1 MNQTIRDLL
10 NDRPVILDGAWGTQ
24 MQAKG
29 LPDGACPDEW
39 NLSSPERVEEVARE
53 YVEAGS
59 QIIITN
65 TFSSTRLCLEQNA
78 LADKVRE
85 INVAGVEISKRAAG
99 TEARV
104 FASMGPTGK
113 SLFMGEV
120 SPEQIAESYQ
130 EQADALASG
139 GADGIVVETMMDLK
153 EAELAVQAAKSTGL
167 PVVACMTFGR
177 GKNKD
182 HTMMGVT
189 VAEAVECF
197 GKLGADV
204 IGSNCGQGLEGMLKT
219 CEVLKER
226 TELPIWIKSNAG
238 IPRLEG
244 GETVYGTTAEQ
255 FVELAR
261 PVVDAGADFIG
272 GCCGTSPAYIEL
284 LSRAYKKSRC

>member
-1 MNQTIRDLL
+1 MNKAIQDLL
-10 NDRPVILDGAWGTQ
+10 QNRPVILDGAWGTQ

-39 NLSSPERVEEVARE
+39 NLSSPEKVEEVARE

-65 TFSSTRLCLEQNA
+65 TFSATRICLEQSG

-85 INVAGVEISKRAAG
+85 INTAGVQISKRAAG
-99 TEARV
+99 TKALV
-104 FASMGPTGK
+104 FASLGPTGK

-120 SPEQIAESYQ
+120 TPELIAQSYQ
-130 EQADALASG
+130 EQADALAAAD
-139 GADGIVVETMMDLK
+139 ADGLVVETMMDLK
-153 EAELAVQAAKSTGL
+153 EAELAVQAAKNTGL

-189 VAEAVECF
+189 VEEAVKSF
-197 GKLGADV
+197 SNLGVDV
-204 IGSNCGQGLEGMLKT
+204 VGSNCGQGREGMLKT
-219 CEVLKER
+219 CKVLKEQ
-226 TELPIWIKSNAG
+226 TDLPIWIKSNAG
-238 IPRLEG
+238 IPKYEA

-255 FVELAR
+255 FVELAG

-272 GCCGTSPAYIEL
+272 GCCGTSPAYIKL
-284 LSRAYKKSRC
+284 LSRAYKKP

>member
-1 MNQTIRDLL
+1 MNARIRDLL
-10 NDRPVILDGAWGTQ
+10 KNRPVILDGAWGTQ
-24 MQAKG
+24 MQARG

-39 NLSSPERVEEVARE
+39 NLSSPEKVEEVARD

-65 TFSSTRLCLEQNA
+65 TFSSTRICLEQSG

-85 INVAGVEISKRAAG
+85 INMAGVAISKRAAG
-99 TEARV
+99 TKALV
-104 FASMGPTGK
+104 FASLGPTGK

-120 SPEQIAESYQ
+120 SPELVAESYQ
-130 EQADALASG
+130 EQADALAAA
-139 GADGIVVETMMDLK
+139 GADGLVVETMMDLK

-189 VAEAVECF
+189 VAEAVESF
-197 GKLGADV
+197 SKLGVDV
-204 IGSNCGQGLEGMLKT
+204 IGSNCGQGLEGMSKT

-226 TELPIWIKSNAG
+226 TDLPIWIKSNAG
-238 IPRLEG
+238 IPRYED
-244 GETVYGTTAEQ
+244 GETIYGTTAEQ
-255 FVELAR
+255 FVELAQ
-261 PVVDAGADFIG
+261 PVLDAGADFIG

-284 LSRAYKKSRC
+284 LARQYKKS

>member
-1 MNQTIRDLL
+1 MNKTIQDLL
-10 NDRPVILDGAWGTQ
+10 QNRPVILDGAWGTQ
-24 MQAKG
+24 MQARG

-39 NLSSPERVEEVARE
+39 NLSSPEKVEEVARE

-65 TFSSTRLCLEQNA
+65 TFSATRICLEQSG

-85 INVAGVEISKRAAG
+85 INMAGVQISKRAAG
-99 TEARV
+99 AKALV
-104 FASMGPTGK
+104 FASLGPTGK

-120 SPEQIAESYQ
+120 APELIAQSYQ
-130 EQADALASG
+130 EQADAQAAA
-139 GADGIVVETMMDLK
+139 GADGLVVETMMDLK
-153 EAELAVQAAKSTGL
+153 EAELAVQAAKNTGL

-189 VAEAVECF
+189 VEEAVKSF
-197 GKLGADV
+197 SNLGVDV
-204 IGSNCGQGLEGMLKT
+204 VGSNCGQGLEGMLKT
-219 CEVLKER
+219 CKVLKEQ
-226 TELPIWIKSNAG
+226 TDLPIWIKSNAG
-238 IPRLEG
+238 IPKYEA

-255 FVELAR
+255 FVELAG

-272 GCCGTSPAYIEL
+272 GCCGTSPTYIKL
-284 LSRAYKKSRC
+284 LSRAFKKS

>member
-1 MNQTIRDLL
+1 MNKTIQALL
-10 NDRPVILDGAWGTQ
+10 QDRPVILDGAWGTQ

-39 NLSSPERVEEVARE
+39 NLSSPEKVEEVARE

-65 TFSSTRLCLEQNA
+65 TFSATRICLEQSR
-78 LADKVRE
+78 LAEKVRE
-85 INVAGVEISKRAAG
+85 INTAGVQISKRAAG
-99 TEARV
+99 AKAKV
-104 FASMGPTGK
+104 FASLGPTGK

-120 SPEQIAESYQ
+120 SPELIAQSYH
-130 EQADALASG
+130 EQADALAAA
-139 GADGIVVETMMDLK
+139 GADGLVVETMMDLQ

-189 VAEAVECF
+189 VEEAVKSF
-197 GKLGADV
+197 SSLGVDV
-204 IGSNCGQGLEGMLKT
+204 VGSNCGQGLEGMLKT
-219 CEVLKER
+219 CKVLKEQ
-226 TELPIWIKSNAG
+226 TDLPIWIKSNAG
-238 IPRLEG
+238 IPKYEA
-244 GETVYGTTAEQ
+244 GETTYGTTAEQ
-255 FVELAR
+255 FVELAG

-272 GCCGTSPAYIEL
+272 GCCGTSPAYVKL
-284 LSRAYKKSRC
+284 LSRVYKKS

>member
-1 MNQTIRDLL
+1 
-10 NDRPVILDGAWGTQ
+10 
-24 MQAKG
+24 MQARG

-39 NLSSPERVEEVARE
+39 NLSSPEKVEEVARD

-65 TFSSTRLCLEQNA
+65 TFSSTRICLEQSG

-85 INVAGVEISKRAAG
+85 INMAGVAISKRAAG
-99 TEARV
+99 TKALV
-104 FASMGPTGK
+104 FASLGPTGK

-120 SPEQIAESYQ
+120 SPELVAESYQ
-130 EQADALASG
+130 EQADALAAA
-139 GADGIVVETMMDLK
+139 GADGLVVETMMDLK

-189 VAEAVECF
+189 VAEAVESF
-197 GKLGADV
+197 SKLGVDV
-204 IGSNCGQGLEGMLKT
+204 IGSNCGQGLEGMSKT

-226 TELPIWIKSNAG
+226 TDLPIWIKSNAG
-238 IPRLEG
+238 IPRYED
-244 GETVYGTTAEQ
+244 GETIYGTTAEQ
-255 FVELAR
+255 FVELAQ
-261 PVVDAGADFIG
+261 PVLDAGADFIG

-284 LSRAYKKSRC
+284 LARQYKKS

>member
-1 MNQTIRDLL
+1 MNKTIQDLL
-10 NDRPVILDGAWGTQ
+10 TNRPVILDGAWGTQ

-39 NLSSPERVEEVARE
+39 NLSSPEKVEEVARE

-65 TFSSTRLCLEQNA
+65 TFSATRICLEQSG

-85 INVAGVEISKRAAG
+85 INMAGVQISKRAAG
-99 TEARV
+99 AKALV
-104 FASMGPTGK
+104 FASLGPTGK

-120 SPEQIAESYQ
+120 APELIAQSYQ
-130 EQADALASG
+130 EQADAQAAA
-139 GADGIVVETMMDLK
+139 GADGLVVETMMDLK
-153 EAELAVQAAKSTGL
+153 EAELAVAAAKSTGL

-189 VAEAVECF
+189 VEEAVKSF
-197 GKLGADV
+197 GNLGVDV
-204 IGSNCGQGLEGMLKT
+204 VGSNCGQGLEGMLST
-219 CEVLKER
+219 CKVLKEQ
-226 TELPIWIKSNAG
+226 TDLPIWIKSNAG
-238 IPRLEG
+238 IPRYEA

-255 FVELAR
+255 FVELAG

-284 LSRAYKKSRC
+284 LSEKYR

>member
-1 MNQTIRDLL
+1 MNPKIQDLL
-10 NDRPVILDGAWGTQ
+10 KNRPVILDGAWGTQ

-39 NLSSPERVEEVARE
+39 NLSSPEKVEEVARE
-53 YVEAGS
+53 YVKAGS

-65 TFSSTRLCLEQNA
+65 TFSATRICLEPSG
-78 LADKVRE
+78 LAEKVRE
-85 INVAGVEISKRAAG
+85 INMAGVQISKRAAG
-99 TEARV
+99 TEALV
-104 FASMGPTGK
+104 FASLGPTGK

-120 SPEQIAESYQ
+120 SPEQIAQSYQ
-130 EQADALASG
+130 EQADALASA
-139 GADGIVVETMMDLK
+139 GADGLVVETMMDLK
-153 EAELAVQAAKSTGL
+153 EAELAVQAAKSTRL

-189 VAEAVECF
+189 VEEAVKSF
-197 GKLGADV
+197 SNLGVDV
-204 IGSNCGQGLEGMLKT
+204 VGSNCGQGLEGMLKT
-219 CEVLKER
+219 CRVLKEQ
-226 TELPIWIKSNAG
+226 TDLPIWIKSNAG
-238 IPRLEG
+238 IPSYEA

-255 FVELAR
+255 FVELAG

-284 LSRAYKKSRC
+284 LSRAYKKS

>member
-1 MNQTIRDLL
+1 MNKTIQDLL
-10 NDRPVILDGAWGTQ
+10 TNRPVILDGAWGTQ

-39 NLSSPERVEEVARE
+39 NLSSPEKVEEVARE

-65 TFSSTRLCLEQNA
+65 TFSATRICLEQSG
-78 LADKVRE
+78 LAEKVRE
-85 INVAGVEISKRAAG
+85 INTAGVQISKRAAG
-99 TEARV
+99 AKAMV
-104 FASMGPTGK
+104 FASLGPTGK

-120 SPEQIAESYQ
+120 SPELIAQSYQ
-130 EQADALASG
+130 EQADALAAA
-139 GADGIVVETMMDLK
+139 GADGLVVETMMDLK
-153 EAELAVQAAKSTGL
+153 EAELAVQAAKSTRL

-189 VAEAVECF
+189 VEEAVKSF
-197 GKLGADV
+197 SNLGVDV
-204 IGSNCGQGLEGMLKT
+204 VGSNCGQGLEGMLKT
-219 CEVLKER
+219 CKVLKEQ
-226 TELPIWIKSNAG
+226 TDLPIWIKSNAG
-238 IPRLEG
+238 IPRYEA

-255 FVELAR
+255 FVELAG

-272 GCCGTSPAYIEL
+272 GCCGTSPAYIKL
-284 LSRAYKKSRC
+284 LSRAYKKS